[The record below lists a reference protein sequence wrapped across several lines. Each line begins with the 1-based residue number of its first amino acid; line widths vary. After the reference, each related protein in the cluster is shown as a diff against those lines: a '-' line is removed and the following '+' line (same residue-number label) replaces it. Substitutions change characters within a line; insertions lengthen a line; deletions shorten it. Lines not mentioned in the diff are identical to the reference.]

1 MNKKALL
8 KSLAQVGLAFV
19 PGGNAAASTIEAL
32 TQKDDDPTNDVDE
45 MACKLADAI
54 IAAAAV
60 AEGIEGRDLVNEP
73 AVLAIKAQIV
83 ATIKLVPHVLVRRV
97 AA

>member
-19 PGGNAAASTIEAL
+19 PGGNAAVGALEAL
-32 TQKDDDPTNDVDE
+32 TEKDDDPTNDIDE
-45 MACKLADAI
+45 IANKLADAI
-54 IAAAAV
+54 VKAVAV
-60 AEGIEGRDLVNEP
+60 AENIEGRDLVHEP

-83 ATIKLVPHVLVRRV
+83 ATIKLVPHVLVRQ

>member
-8 KSLAQVGLAFV
+8 KSLAQVGLAFI
-19 PGGNAAASTIEAL
+19 PGGNAAAGAIEAL

-45 MACKLADAI
+45 IANKLADAI
-54 IAAAAV
+54 VSAVAV
-60 AEGIEGRDLVNEP
+60 AENIQGRDLVNEP
-73 AVLAIKAQIV
+73 AVIAIKAQIV
-83 ATIKLVPHVLVRRV
+83 ATIKLVPHVLVRR